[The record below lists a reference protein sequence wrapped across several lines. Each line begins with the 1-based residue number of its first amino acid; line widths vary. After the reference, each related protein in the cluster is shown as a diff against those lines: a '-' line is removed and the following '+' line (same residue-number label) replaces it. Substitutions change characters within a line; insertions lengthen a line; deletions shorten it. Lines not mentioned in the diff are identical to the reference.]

1 MLTRETIQLQKVLN
15 LLNLDDKIH
24 EAKNPIEANI
34 SKGEIEFKNVSFSY
48 DKKENSDSNKRVIKN
63 LNLKIPAG
71 KSVGIVGVTGSGKS
85 TLMRLLYRFWDI
97 KEG

>member
-1 MLTRETIQLQKVLN
+1 MLD
-15 LLNLDDKIH
+15 LLNLNDKIH
-24 EAKNPIEANI
+24 EVQDPIEANI
-34 SKGEIEFKNVSFSY
+34 SKGEIEFKNVTFSY
-48 DKKENSDSNKRVIKN
+48 DKKDDSEQNKKIIKN

-71 KSVGIVGVTGSGKS
+71 KSVGIVGATGSGKS